1 MTNLAG
7 KSVLLV
13 ISGGIAAYKA
23 LELIRLL
30 RKARAEVRCILTKGG
45 SEFITPLSVSA
56 LSEHPVYTDLF
67 SLKDESE
74 MGHIRLS
81 READIIVVAP
91 ASANLMA
98 KLANGIAD
106 DLASTTLLAS
116 NKPIFVAPA
125 MNPEMWGKP
134 STQRNIEILRN
145 DGIHFIGP
153 AAGEM
158 ACGEI
163 GFGRMIEPQDIFEVL
178 QSYFKVSAPLAGKRA
193 LVTSGPTYEPIDPV
207 RFIGNRSSGKQGHA
221 IAAALARAGADVTL
235 VTGPVSLADPI
246 GVRTHHVETSVQML
260 DACRAALPVDIA
272 VCAAAVADWRVE
284 NAADQK
290 IKKQAGAATPSLSF
304 IENPDILA
312 EISKSPNRPDLVI
325 GFAAETQDGTAPAPL
340 MGKRTKADGGRM
352 HLSFS
357 PFSQLV
363 ADDHFVILFQ
373 FTPRSAL
380 ACDVEMIWLVD
391 GRATEDQVDIDKMI
405 WGYHATT
412 TQDKVIT
419 ENNQAGIMSS
429 RYRPGRYSDQEGSV
443 IKFQKWYLNQFGLE
457 RAE

>member
-325 GFAAETQDGTAPAPL
+325 GFAAETQD
-340 MGKRTKADGGRM
+340 
-352 HLSFS
+352 
-357 PFSQLV
+357 
-363 ADDHFVILFQ
+363 
-373 FTPRSAL
+373 
-380 ACDVEMIWLVD
+380 
-391 GRATEDQVDIDKMI
+391 
-405 WGYHATT
+405 
-412 TQDKVIT
+412 
-419 ENNQAGIMSS
+419 
-429 RYRPGRYSDQEGSV
+429 V
-443 IKFQKWYLNQFGLE
+443 IKAAQEKLVRKGCDWILANQVGKTDNPVFGTDHNQVTLVSRSNCDE
-457 RAE
+457 WLPLSKKEVAARLVEAMISHFNDTGIHQDDKPISRPLSSAS